1 MSGPVRRRKLVG
13 WLLVPA
19 LVVAAAGAWVS
30 LDPGFRFNTPKVEVA
45 TALPKDEFERRVRD
59 YILNNPEVIMEA
71 ARRFEQ
77 RQRAAE
83 ESEATAVLKA
93 RADEI
98 FRDKDSPVGGNPT
111 GDVSLVEFFDYNCPY
126 CRQVTPIMAEAEA
139 ADPQLRVVYK
149 EFPILGPNSTFSA
162 KAALA
167 VHRQGKY
174 VAFHKELMLDR
185 GVANEAKVLRIATKI
200 GVDVERMKS
209 DMNDPAIAAMIE
221 RNLALAQALRINGT
235 PGFIIGDQI
244 IRGAVDLKTLRAL
257 IQEARGKQ

>member
-1 MSGPVRRRKLVG
+1 MSGPVRRRKLDG

-111 GDVSLVEFFDYNCPY
+111 GDVSLVEFFDYNCP
-126 CRQVTPIMAEAEA
+126 RGLQGISDTGAEF
-139 ADPQLRVVYK
+139 DL
-149 EFPILGPNSTFSA
+149 
-162 KAALA
+162 
-167 VHRQGKY
+167 HRQGGARSTSAGQ
-174 VAFHKELMLDR
+174 VRRVPQGTDAGPRR
-185 GVANEAKVLRIATKI
+185 G
-200 GVDVERMKS
+200 
-209 DMNDPAIAAMIE
+209 
-221 RNLALAQALRINGT
+221 Q
-235 PGFIIGDQI
+235 
-244 IRGAVDLKTLRAL
+244 
-257 IQEARGKQ
+257 

>member
-1 MSGPVRRRKLVG
+1 MGNRQTSRTLLG
-13 WLLVPA
+13 WLFVP
-19 LVVAAAGAWVS
+19 LIVVVAAGAWFAW
-30 LDPGFRFNTPKVEVA
+30 DPAFQWRRPASDVPA
-45 TALPKDEFERRVRD
+45 ALPKDEFERRVRD

-77 RQRAAE
+77 HQRAAE
-83 ESEATAVLKA
+83 ESEAMSVLKT
-93 RADEI
+93 RDEEI
-98 FRDKDSPVGGNPT
+98 LRDRDTPVGGNPN

-149 EFPILGPNSTFSA
+149 EFPILGPNSIFSA

-174 VAFHKELMLDR
+174 VAFHKEMMLDR
-185 GVANEAKVLRIATKI
+185 GAAGEAKVLRIAAKI
-200 GVDVERMKS
+200 GADMERMKS
-209 DMNDPAIAAMIE
+209 DMNDPAIAAMVE

-235 PGFIIGDQI
+235 PGFVIGDQI
-244 IRGAVDLKTLRAL
+244 VRGAIDLKRLQSL